1 MRFRVEIDPEGEEE
15 ILATVR
21 RRTGLIDQIEAL
33 ILKEAGEDR
42 ILGYTEDDWKELR
55 FGDIEC
61 VMVQGDK
68 TYAIDTG
75 GERYRLK
82 ARLYEVERKLP
93 DSFFRINKSALANRE
108 RIQRFSVSFNGA
120 VDVVFRCGYR
130 DYVSRRCLRTIKE
143 RMEIK

>member
-15 ILATVR
+15 ILTTVH

-33 ILKEAGEDR
+33 VLKEAGEDR

>member
-1 MRFRVEIDPEGEEE
+1 MRFRVEIDPEREEE
-15 ILATVR
+15 ILATVH

-33 ILKEAGEDR
+33 VLREAGEDR
-42 ILGYTEDDWKELR
+42 IVGYTEDDWKELR
-55 FGDIEC
+55 FEDIEC

-82 ARLYEVERKLP
+82 ARLYEMERKLP
-93 DSFFRINKSALANRE
+93 DGFFRINKSALANRE

>member
-15 ILATVR
+15 ILATVH

-33 ILKEAGEDR
+33 VLKEAGEDR